1 MPWRKTG
8 TSWAATVPAVTGT
21 PGAGVCAAAAA
32 GTSVPW
38 FSRHS
43 TTIAS
48 SERIT
53 TAPIARL
60 TIPSA
65 SDPKHLS
72 RREIYHRQTIRVT
85 RSRHPWNFCRR
96 LSLIGREGA
105 EAVLSAQWRLYRGT
119 IRASRHQAIFDA
131 GALSELSDENHPG
144 NRQRQDDDQPD
155 QRRRPSLVGSVLA
168 VLGSIIHRPVMGLLL
183 RTIVPTTLG
192 HNRCSASEHAGC
204 EPGPRYAIEAF
215 ASRGP

>member
-1 MPWRKTG
+1 MPLRKTG

-21 PGAGVCAAAAA
+21 PGAGVCASAT

-43 TTIAS
+43 TTIAT

-65 SDPKHLS
+65 SEPKHLLW
-72 RREIYHRQTIRVT
+72 RDIYHRQTIRVI
-85 RSRHPWNFCRR
+85 RGYYPRIFCRR
-96 LSLIGREGA
+96 ADGGAALSPL
-105 EAVLSAQWRLYRGT
+105 WHLYRGA
-119 IRASRHQAIFDA
+119 IRAPRHQAIFDA
-131 GALSELSDENHPG
+131 GALSEFSDENHPG
-144 NRQRQDDDQPD
+144 NRQRQNDAHPD

-168 VLGSIIHRPVMGLLL
+168 VLGSIIHGLGSGLLIE
-183 RTIVPTTLG
+183 TIILTAVG
-192 HNRCSASEHAGC
+192 HNWCNRTRTRWLRAWSAL
-204 EPGPRYAIEAF
+204 RY
-215 ASRGP
+215 